1 MLAFKRLCA
10 CFKNEILFL
19 EEAVL
24 ESTRRGGLVKNAP
37 CRNISFGYLSENPTR
52 GSPVQ
57 NGGASILKF
66 WNKSQKS
73 SEVKEITEKSSFK
86 MGGRVTFQVYE
97 NSQKCWEVKEIL
109 EKSSNNKRGFE

>member
-19 EEAVL
+19 EEGVL
-24 ESTRRGGLVKNAP
+24 ESRRRGGLVKNAP

-57 NGGASILKF
+57 HGGASILKF
-66 WNKSQKS
+66 SNKSQKC
-73 SEVKEITEKSSFK
+73 SEVKEITEKSSFRMTTK
-86 MGGRVTFQVYE
+86 WGEGSLFKFT
-97 NSQKCWEVKEIL
+97 KTA
-109 EKSSNNKRGFE
+109 KSVGKSKKF